1 MSLLPL
7 PPVFGRGSASLLLQG
22 GPLLPLT
29 VEKSLGYFVIL
40 SALSAQPFGMQEKLR
55 VDATRFGIKKKTAC
69 LCRKSCEDC
78 NWREV
83 LCGEM
88 AISVAAGR

>member
-1 MSLLPL
+1 MYKLFLNGHLLLFLCHLLLPL

-40 SALSAQPFGMQEKLR
+40 SALSAQPFGMQEMLR
-55 VDATRFGIKKKTAC
+55 VDATRFGIKK
-69 LCRKSCEDC
+69 
-78 NWREV
+78 
-83 LCGEM
+83 
-88 AISVAAGR
+88 